1 MMWDI
6 ALHNLRQR
14 KLRTI
19 LTILGVAVALQLYLT
34 LNNLMTTF
42 ELDMLRQYQAFAGKV
57 YVEQTMPSSEGWQGF
72 PNAASSIEASAALE
86 VLALD
91 GVDRAHS
98 SALVFVPLVPSTIP
112 NNPPSVLAVGIESG
126 HESALLGTAG
136 IEIGKATLDT
146 KDSVIL
152 GHGAATYFGRSGGST
167 AFIGMEDMLYG
178 IESEREAVKPGDQIE
193 VQGKIFTVAGVL
205 QPATQFV
212 DGIVMMDLATAQDLF
227 NRPAA
232 VSAVVLTA
240 ESIEA
245 VDPLASV
252 VELNFEDLRASSE
265 AQLLSKARQWVDVQ
279 NMFFGMINNTVV
291 AVVVV
296 VVTIVMIVA
305 VMERRREIGVL
316 SAIGAQ
322 RWKIFSMVL
331 TESMTICLLGA
342 LTALPM
348 SIAYTGLL
356 WGMPVDIT
364 VILAWLPIVGV
375 AIPVGVLASLLPAW
389 QALRVDPL
397 DALRYE

>member
-1 MMWDI
+1 MLDI

-34 LNNLMTTF
+34 LNNLMATF
-42 ELDMLRQYQAFAGKV
+42 ELDMLRQYQTFAGKV
-57 YVEQTMPSSEGWQGF
+57 YVEQTMPNSEGWQGF
-72 PNAASSIEASAALE
+72 PNAASSIEAGTASE

-91 GVDRAHS
+91 GVDRAYS

-112 NNPPSVLAVGIESG
+112 NNPPSVLAVGIEIG
-126 HESALLGTAG
+126 HESALLGSAG
-136 IEIGKATLDT
+136 VEMGKATLDT
-146 KDSVIL
+146 EHNVIL
-152 GHGAATYFGRSGGST
+152 GHGAAIYFGRSGGGT

-178 IESEREAVKPGDQIE
+178 IESEQEAVKPGDEIE
-193 VQGKIFTVAGVL
+193 VQGQKFNVAGIL
-205 QPATQFV
+205 EPATQFV
-212 DGIVMMDLATAQDLF
+212 DGIVMMDLATAQDVF

-240 ESIEA
+240 ETMEK
-245 VDPLASV
+245 VDQLSSE
-252 VELNFEDLRASSE
+252 VESQFEDLRASSE
-265 AQLLSKARQWVDVQ
+265 EQLLSKARQWVDVQ

-296 VVTIVMIVA
+296 VVTIVMVVA

-316 SAIGAQ
+316 RAIGAQ

-331 TESMTICLLGA
+331 IESMTICLLGA

-348 SIAYTGLL
+348 SIAYTGFL
-356 WGMPVDIT
+356 WRMPVDVT

-397 DALRYE
+397 EALRYE

>member
-1 MMWDI
+1 MLDV
-6 ALHNLRQR
+6 AFHNLRQR

-19 LTILGVAVALQLYLT
+19 LTILGVSVALQLYLT
-34 LNNLMTTF
+34 LNNLMATF

-57 YVEQTMPSSEGWQGF
+57 YVEQTMPNSEGWQGF
-72 PNAASSIEASAALE
+72 PNAASSIEASTASE

-91 GVDRAHS
+91 GVDRTRS

-126 HESALLGTAG
+126 HESALLGSVEVEMG
-136 IEIGKATLDT
+136 SATLDSEN
-146 KDSVIL
+146 SVIL
-152 GHGAATYFGRSGGST
+152 GNGAAAYFGRSGGST

-178 IESEREAVKPGDQIE
+178 IESEREAVNPGDEIE
-193 VQGKIFTVAGVL
+193 VQGRKFSVAGVL
-205 QPATQFV
+205 EPATQFV
-212 DGIVMMDLATAQDLF
+212 DGIVMVDLATSQDLF

-232 VSAVVLTA
+232 VSAVVLAA
-240 ESIEA
+240 ESIDA
-245 VDPLASV
+245 VDRLAGD
-252 VELNFEDLRASSE
+252 VETQFGDLRASSE

-279 NMFFGMINNTVV
+279 NTFFGMINNTVV

-296 VVTIVMIVA
+296 VVTIVMVVA

-316 SAIGAQ
+316 RAIGAQ
-322 RWKIFSMVL
+322 RWKIFAMVL
-331 TESMTICLLGA
+331 TESMSICLLGA

-356 WGMPVDIT
+356 WRMPVDIT
-364 VILAWLPIVGV
+364 VILAWLPIVAI